1 VPDASIE
8 VLTDPQQLSQSD
20 MAIPT
25 KKLSQS
31 SVKPTSN
38 VGMNAIQLQEGIA
51 SKIALIGTGLGDK

>member
-1 VPDASIE
+1 
-8 VLTDPQQLSQSD
+8 